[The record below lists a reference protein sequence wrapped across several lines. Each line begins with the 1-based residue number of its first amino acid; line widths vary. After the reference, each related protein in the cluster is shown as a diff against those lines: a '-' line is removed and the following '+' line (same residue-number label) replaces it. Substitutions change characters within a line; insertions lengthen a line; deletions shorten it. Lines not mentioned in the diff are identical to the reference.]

1 MLRARRTI
9 GVHGTS
15 ERLRNI
21 RTELS
26 EDIMKFPRVL
36 IADDHTLVLEAIRKL
51 LEPRCDVVG
60 TVTDG
65 RALVES
71 AVMLKPDVVL
81 IDIAM
86 PLLNGLE
93 AVRQLKTK
101 VPGMKLI
108 CLTMNEDS
116 EIGAEAMRAGA
127 SGYLLKKSAA
137 SELFYAIQEVLR
149 GRSYVTPEIASGMQE
164 RFVRDPRP
172 IAQRRVLTSRQRE
185 VMQLLAEGKSLKEA
199 AHVLN
204 VTPRTVAFHKYQI
217 MAEMKL
223 KSTADLIRFAIKN
236 GIVL

>member
-1 MLRARRTI
+1 
-9 GVHGTS
+9 
-15 ERLRNI
+15 
-21 RTELS
+21 
-26 EDIMKFPRVL
+26 MKFPRVL
-36 IADDHTLVLEAIRKL
+36 IADDHALVLEAIRTL
-51 LEPRCDVVG
+51 LEPQCEVVA

-71 AVMLKPDVVL
+71 AVLLKPDVVL

-93 AVRQLKTK
+93 AVRQLKAK
-101 VPGMKLI
+101 MPGVKLV

-116 EIGAEAMRAGA
+116 EIGAEAMRSGA

-137 SELFYAIQEVLR
+137 SELFHAIQEVLK
-149 GRSYVTPEIASGMQE
+149 GRSYITPEIARGMQE
-164 RFVRDPRP
+164 TFIRDPR
-172 IAQRRVLTSRQRE
+172 QVTRRTVLTSRQRE
-185 VMQLLAEGKSLKEA
+185 VTQLLAEGKSLKEA
-199 AHVLN
+199 AHLLN

-223 KSTADLIRFAIKN
+223 KSTAELVRFAIKH

>member
-1 MLRARRTI
+1 
-9 GVHGTS
+9 
-15 ERLRNI
+15 
-21 RTELS
+21 
-26 EDIMKFPRVL
+26 MKLPRIL
-36 IADDHTLVLEAIRKL
+36 IADDHRLVLEAIRKL
-51 LEPRCDVVG
+51 LEPQCEIVA

-71 AVMLKPDVVL
+71 VAMLQPDIVL

-101 VPGMKLI
+101 VPRVKLI

-116 EIGAEAMRAGA
+116 EIAAEAIRAGA
-127 SGYLLKKSAA
+127 SGYLLKQSAA
-137 SELFYAIQEVLR
+137 SELFHAIQEVLR
-149 GRSYVTPEIASGMQE
+149 GRSYITPEIARVMQE
-164 RFVRDPRP
+164 MFIRDPS
-172 IAQRRVLTSRQRE
+172 QVTRRTVLTSRQRE
-185 VMQLLAEGKSLKEA
+185 VTQLLAEGKSLKEA

>member
-1 MLRARRTI
+1 
-9 GVHGTS
+9 V
-15 ERLRNI
+15 
-21 RTELS
+21 

-36 IADDHTLVLEAIRKL
+36 IADDHALVLEAIRTL
-51 LEPRCDVVG
+51 LEPQCEVVA

-93 AVRQLKTK
+93 AVRQLKAK
-101 VPGMKLI
+101 MPGVKLV

-137 SELFYAIQEVLR
+137 SELFHAIQEVLK
-149 GRSYVTPEIASGMQE
+149 GRSYITPEIARGMQE
-164 RFVRDPRP
+164 TFIRDPR
-172 IAQRRVLTSRQRE
+172 QVTRRTVLTSRQRE
-185 VMQLLAEGKSLKEA
+185 VTQLLAEGKSLKEA
-199 AHVLN
+199 AHLLN

-223 KSTADLIRFAIKN
+223 KSTADLVRFAIKN

>member
-1 MLRARRTI
+1 MGTPLCLAR
-9 GVHGTS
+9 VS
-15 ERLRNI
+15 EG
-21 RTELS
+21 
-26 EDIMKFPRVL
+26 IMKLPRIL
-36 IADDHTLVLEAIRKL
+36 IADDHALVLEAIRKL
-51 LEPRCDVVG
+51 LEPQCEVVA

-93 AVRQLKTK
+93 AVRQIKAK
-101 VPGMKLI
+101 MPAVKLI

-116 EIGAEAMRAGA
+116 EVGAEAMRAGA

-137 SELFYAIQEVLR
+137 SELFHAIQEVLR
-149 GRSYVTPEIASGMQE
+149 GRSYITPEIARGMQE
-164 RFVRDPRP
+164 TFIRDPRQT
-172 IAQRRVLTSRQRE
+172 IRRTVLTSRQRE
-185 VMQLLAEGKSLKEA
+185 VTQLLAEGKSLKEA

-223 KSTADLIRFAIKN
+223 KSTADLVRFALKN

>member
-1 MLRARRTI
+1 
-9 GVHGTS
+9 
-15 ERLRNI
+15 
-21 RTELS
+21 
-26 EDIMKFPRVL
+26 MKFPRVL
-36 IADDHTLVLEAIRKL
+36 IADDHALVLEAIRTL
-51 LEPRCDVVG
+51 LEPQCEVVA

-93 AVRQLKTK
+93 AVRQLKAKMPK
-101 VPGMKLI
+101 VKLV

-137 SELFYAIQEVLR
+137 SELFHAIQEVLK
-149 GRSYVTPEIASGMQE
+149 GRSYITPEIARGMQE
-164 RFVRDPRP
+164 TFIRDPR
-172 IAQRRVLTSRQRE
+172 QVTRRTVLTSRQRE
-185 VMQLLAEGKSLKEA
+185 VTQLLAEGKSLKEA
-199 AHVLN
+199 AHLLN

-223 KSTADLIRFAIKN
+223 KSTAELVRFAIKN

>member
-1 MLRARRTI
+1 
-9 GVHGTS
+9 
-15 ERLRNI
+15 
-21 RTELS
+21 
-26 EDIMKFPRVL
+26 MKFPRVL
-36 IADDHTLVLEAIRKL
+36 IADDHALVLEAIRTL
-51 LEPRCDVVG
+51 LEPQCEVVA

-71 AVMLKPDVVL
+71 AVLLKPDVVL

-93 AVRQLKTK
+93 AVRQLKAK
-101 VPGMKLI
+101 MPGVKLV

-116 EIGAEAMRAGA
+116 EIGAEAMRSGA

-137 SELFYAIQEVLR
+137 SELFHAIQEVLK
-149 GRSYVTPEIASGMQE
+149 GRSYITPEIARGMQE
-164 RFVRDPRP
+164 TFIRDPR
-172 IAQRRVLTSRQRE
+172 QVTRRTVLTSRQRE
-185 VMQLLAEGKSLKEA
+185 VTQLLAEGKSLKEA
-199 AHVLN
+199 AHLLN

-223 KSTADLIRFAIKN
+223 KSTAELVRFAIKN

>member
-1 MLRARRTI
+1 
-9 GVHGTS
+9 
-15 ERLRNI
+15 
-21 RTELS
+21 
-26 EDIMKFPRVL
+26 MKFPRVL
-36 IADDHTLVLEAIRKL
+36 IADDDALVLEGIRTL
-51 LEPRCDVVG
+51 LEPQCEVVA

-71 AVMLKPDVVL
+71 AVLLKPDVVL

-93 AVRQLKTK
+93 AVRQLKAK
-101 VPGMKLI
+101 MPGVKLV

-116 EIGAEAMRAGA
+116 EIGAEAMRSGA

-137 SELFYAIQEVLR
+137 SELFHAIQEVLK
-149 GRSYVTPEIASGMQE
+149 GRSYITPEIARGMQE
-164 RFVRDPRP
+164 TFIRDPR
-172 IAQRRVLTSRQRE
+172 QVTRRTVLTSRQRE
-185 VMQLLAEGKSLKEA
+185 VTQLLAEGKSLKEA
-199 AHVLN
+199 AHLLN

-223 KSTADLIRFAIKN
+223 KSTAELVRFAIKH

>member
-1 MLRARRTI
+1 
-9 GVHGTS
+9 
-15 ERLRNI
+15 
-21 RTELS
+21 
-26 EDIMKFPRVL
+26 MKLPRIL
-36 IADDHTLVLEAIRKL
+36 IADDHALVLEAIRKL
-51 LEPRCDVVG
+51 LEPQCEVVA

-93 AVRQLKTK
+93 AVRQIKAK
-101 VPGMKLI
+101 MPAVKLI

-116 EIGAEAMRAGA
+116 EVGAEAMRAGA

-137 SELFYAIQEVLR
+137 SELFHAIQEVLR
-149 GRSYVTPEIASGMQE
+149 GRSYITPEIARGMQE
-164 RFVRDPRP
+164 TFIRDPRHGS
-172 IAQRRVLTSRQRE
+172 RRTVLTSRQRE
-185 VMQLLAEGKSLKEA
+185 VTQLLAEGKSLKEA
-199 AHVLN
+199 ANVLN

-223 KSTADLIRFAIKN
+223 KSTADLVRFAIKN